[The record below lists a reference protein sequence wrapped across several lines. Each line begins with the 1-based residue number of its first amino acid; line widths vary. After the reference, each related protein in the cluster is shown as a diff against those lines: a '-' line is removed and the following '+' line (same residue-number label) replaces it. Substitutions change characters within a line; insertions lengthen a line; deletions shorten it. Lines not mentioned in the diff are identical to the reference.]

1 MSDKDSASSLGIP
14 AILRALGTL
23 ALAAATAVAIKWFFS
38 HDQIE
43 KGKDNYSKLQCNQDS
58 IEDGQPP
65 RDDRKTDDKILEND
79 ITEPQVSD
87 EKDMTVLAFDC
98 FSCELLKSSLET
110 SCPNMYVEEKGGFLA
125 DHKSLSS
132 DLTPVSYE
140 VSDVSAPQS
149 DLHNS
154 EQASVSISGLPA
166 AFVYDN
172 TKDTQNEVFSSCF
185 TQTDDITFNERSQEQ
200 QLDTETS
207 SSNGECID
215 VINVKYPECKSQ
227 FIGDDNMVST
237 TYLRHKTVN
246 VGLAE
251 DRFNMDKWEMNGY
264 VNRDTDLNISN
275 DTKPSAENDDN
286 MPGIFNGTN
295 TEEDTKEHTCKREN
309 RVNICVPCLPE
320 SQETDNTFI
329 KAFSPLNNEILTRC
343 HNSKQQT
350 IYTTFTMLDIL
361 QTDDAIQETNQ
372 TTITVSNENSE
383 LTNTF
388 YRHHFQNEKFN
399 CMQNNHIMC
408 SQQTSKDHK
417 IYVTSEEILEE
428 ANDSLTCSDLISAP
442 ASAQVPEEYMI
453 VKKKIGKLFSSLNP
467 LQTHHNGKHNK
478 EFPSREEQMSS
489 DSQDH
494 VEMFLSGVGAMDQS
508 KIKTTAHSTNH
519 VMQWKTTSVYNS
531 TEYIDL
537 MYPLDNCAPEN
548 LIIPLIENDEGQTNI
563 QHTESLLFEKP
574 MPRCYD
580 GEYHNLDSEVESF
593 FESSR
598 SHNILYDK
606 PVPTTMRRK
615 NLCDPSTLNTFN
627 STTVTKTQVQ
637 SIKSTS
643 NRQDND
649 EIYNVYEH
657 NSTLLTMDQKEFCTV
672 ITNGYFSRYQKQ
684 VDSKIF
690 GWASEELKPE
700 ECYIKNQQ
708 SAMSKPLSNSPQNN
722 VVLAEDEESSCQSPI
737 YSKPTAL
744 NDVMDISKS
753 ELKCQQTMKANN
765 MDSHLS
771 VENVTVSRVE
781 ETSDSL
787 WSSVQ
792 SPEQGIF
799 DNPDFSSNEA
809 YSAQGSIKPSPLH
822 NEEQD
827 KLLQSRDQER
837 LDTIKSDTQS
847 FSRERIMS
855 TIAETPELILPEYQ
869 SVFISERKMPLMTKS
884 CDNIFSGPSFQGSAM
899 KNKAQSMICLLTE
912 YYTTKLHSLENGPL
926 EKVSRGCFIRIP
938 KGIQNIREGVSFQLT
953 LGNCLELLKLARKK
967 SVPEL
972 LKAVYTLIS
981 DNYLNVLK
989 NSAIYGQLTG
999 VEREKILQLR
1009 MRGKLS
1015 LCIIETQS
1023 IFGLNRNISRLEQ
1036 RSSDQPIDQI
1046 YSLYMELNEWKRVTN
1061 IPEEACLKGCSICSM
1076 HNYLFIAGGIQKT
1089 KNGSLCS
1096 DKLFCYNP
1104 LTDIWTQ
1111 LTPMNQARSQLKL
1124 VPLDGYLYAIG
1135 GECLQT
1141 MERYDPRLNK
1151 WTLSA
1156 PLPKG
1161 SFAVAHEAAAC
1172 GGEIYI
1178 SGGHLFYRLL
1188 KYNPIQNQWE
1198 ECPFNASKGRSCD
1211 MVAMGHILYRFDMH
1225 KDARVHIF
1233 KYNTTAKVWSEYT
1246 ATFPN
1251 SKVPFRC
1258 AVLDG
1263 TIYCL
1268 NRETTARFS
1277 VEGEKAMFES
1287 TMFSKVPTKGVG
1299 YHCPVVLSLQ
1309 SPLSQTSV

>member
-1 MSDKDSASSLGIP
+1 MSDKDSVSSQDIP
-14 AILRALGTL
+14 AVLRALGTL
-23 ALAAATAVAIKWFFS
+23 ALAAATAVAIKWFLS

-58 IEDGQPP
+58 IEDAQPP
-65 RDDRKTDDKILEND
+65 GDDPKSDEETVENN
-79 ITEPQVSD
+79 IREPQVSD
-87 EKDMTVLAFDC
+87 EKDLMVLEFDC
-98 FSCELLKSSLET
+98 FSRELLKSSLEM
-110 SCPNMYVEEKGGFLA
+110 SCPNMYVEEKSGFLT

-132 DLTPVSYE
+132 DRTPVSRE
-140 VSDVSAPQS
+140 VSMVSAPQS
-149 DLHNS
+149 DLHIS

-166 AFVYDN
+166 AFVYGK
-172 TKDTQNEVFSSCF
+172 TKDTQNQVLSSCF
-185 TQTDDITFNERSQEQ
+185 AQTYDMTFNERSQEQ
-200 QLDTETS
+200 QIDTGTR

-215 VINVKYPECKSQ
+215 VMTVKFPECKSQ
-227 FIGDDNMVST
+227 FIGDDNMVSR
-237 TYLRHKTVN
+237 TYLRHKAVN
-246 VGLAE
+246 VGLDE
-251 DRFNMDKWEMNGY
+251 DLFNKDKWEING
-264 VNRDTDLNISN
+264 NLNSDTDLNISN
-275 DTKPSAENDDN
+275 HTKPCAENDDN
-286 MPGIFNGTN
+286 MPGIITGRNM
-295 TEEDTKEHTCKREN
+295 EENTKEHICKRDN
-309 RVNICVPCLPE
+309 HVKICFPCLPE

-329 KAFSPLNNEILTRC
+329 KAYSPFNNEILARC

-361 QTDDAIQETNQ
+361 QTEDAIQEANQ
-372 TTITVSNENSE
+372 TTITISNEDTV
-383 LTNTF
+383 LTNKF
-388 YRHHFQNEKFN
+388 CKHHFQNKKIN
-399 CMQNNHIMC
+399 CMQNNHPMC
-408 SQQTSKDHK
+408 SRQSSKEQN
-417 IYVTSEEILEE
+417 IYVNSEETLEE
-428 ANDSLTCSDLISAP
+428 LNDNLTCSNMISVP
-442 ASAQVPEEYMI
+442 VPEEYKT
-453 VKKKIGKLFSSLNP
+453 VREKNGKLFSSLNT
-467 LQTHHNGKHNK
+467 LHTYHNGKHDK
-478 EFPSREEQMSS
+478 EFPSRGQISS
-489 DSQDH
+489 DSHDH
-494 VEMFLSGVGAMDQS
+494 VEWCLPESGAMDQR
-508 KIKTTAHSTNH
+508 KIKNTISHSTNH
-519 VMQWKTTSVYNS
+519 VMQWNTTCVFNS
-531 TEYIDL
+531 TEYINL
-537 MYPLDNCAPEN
+537 MYPLDNREPEN
-548 LIIPLIENDEGQTNI
+548 VIIPVIENDEGQTNI
-563 QHTESLLFEKP
+563 QHTVSLLSDKSVP
-574 MPRCYD
+574 LCYD
-580 GEYHNLDSEVESF
+580 GEHHNLDAEVESF
-593 FESSR
+593 FESST

-606 PVPTTMRRK
+606 LVPTTMRRK

-627 STTVTKTQVQ
+627 STTVTNTDIQ

-643 NRQDND
+643 NKQDND
-649 EIYNVYEH
+649 EIYNGYKQ
-657 NSTLLTMDQKEFCTV
+657 NSTLLTMDQKEFCTA

-684 VDSKIF
+684 VDSKSF
-690 GWASEELKPE
+690 GLSSEELKSQ
-700 ECYIKNQQ
+700 ECYSKNQQ
-708 SAMSKPLSNSPQNN
+708 TAISKPLSNSLPNN
-722 VVLAEDEESSCQSPI
+722 VILAEESPCQSPI
-737 YSKPTAL
+737 YSNPTAL
-744 NDVMDISKS
+744 SDMMDISKS
-753 ELKCQQTMKANN
+753 ELKCQQITKENEK
-765 MDSHLS
+765 DPHLF
-771 VENVTVSRVE
+771 VENVAVSRVE

-792 SPEQGIF
+792 SLEQSILG
-799 DNPDFSSNEA
+799 NPDFSSNES
-809 YSAQGSIKPSPLH
+809 YSAQGSITSSPLH

-827 KLLQSRDQER
+827 KSLEIRDQER

-899 KNKAQSMICLLTE
+899 KSKAQSMICLLTE

-926 EKVSRGCFIRIP
+926 EKVSRGCFIHIP
-938 KGIQNIREGVSFQLT
+938 KGFQNIREGVSFQLT
-953 LGNCLELLKLARKK
+953 LGNCLELLKLARKN

-972 LKAVYTLIS
+972 LKALYTLIS

-989 NSAIYGQLTG
+989 NSAIYSQLTG
-999 VEREKILQLR
+999 LEREKILQLR
-1009 MRGKLS
+1009 TRGKLS

-1023 IFGLNRNISRLEQ
+1023 IFGLNKNISRLEIMT
-1036 RSSDQPIDQI
+1036 SDQPINQI
-1046 YSLYMELNEWKRVTN
+1046 YSLDMESNEWKRVTN

-1172 GGEIYI
+1172 GGDIYI

-1211 MVAMGHILYRFDMH
+1211 MVALGHILYRFDMH
-1225 KDARVHIF
+1225 KESRVHIF

-1263 TIYCL
+1263 AIYCL

-1287 TMFSKVPTKGVG
+1287 TMFNKVPTKGVG